1 MRIIKR
7 AAPLLT
13 LAAALT
19 LGACAAPAAE
29 TTTVAPQQATMALP
43 EPTAAANPTV
53 ELPTPPTLSLGVTA
67 SGEIEALRSADLI
80 FRVPGTIGEVL
91 VEEGD
96 QVSAGQPLARLDV
109 RELTLQVTQA
119 EANLAQAQANYERL
133 VEGATEEEIA
143 AARAQVAQAQAGLT
157 QARGGVTAADIA
169 AAEAAL
175 EQARALE
182 ARLLAGPEQTDLQQ
196 AQAGLDQARANL
208 AVQRT
213 NLSAAKANAE
223 LQVGTAANAL
233 RDAQQAYSD
242 IYWDNRELENTLRR
256 FGRELPAEAVAAEE
270 QALRRV
276 QNAEA
281 ALAQARLG
289 YDQAVQNEI
298 DGLAA
303 ANAQVSNAEAAL
315 QRVLDGATTDQL
327 AGARAQVASAQ
338 ANLERL
344 RGEQRQGSLAGAQAG
359 VAAAQANLAR
369 ALADPSAATLSG
381 ALAQV
386 SAAEAGL
393 EAARLN
399 LDKATLTA
407 PFAGVVSIVGIDEGD
422 SVTGGPGQP
431 AVQVVDISE
440 LRVTVSIADTDV
452 ARVREGQRA
461 EVVVD
466 ALPGTAFTGMV
477 TYIAPTATVVGTIR
491 TFVVRITLDE
501 QGDLRAGM
509 SARVSI
515 LVE

>member
-1 MRIIKR
+1 MRVIKR
-7 AAPLLT
+7 AVPLLT

-19 LGACAAPAAE
+19 LGACATPAAE
-29 TTTVAPQQATMALP
+29 STAIPQQQATMALP
-43 EPTAAANPTV
+43 EPTAASQAV
-53 ELPTPPTLSLGVTA
+53 ELPAAPGLSLGVTA
-67 SGEIEALRSADLI
+67 SGEIEALRSADLS

-96 QVSAGQPLARLDV
+96 EVSAGQPLARLDGQ
-109 RELTLQVTQA
+109 ELTLQVTQA
-119 EANLAQAQANYERL
+119 EATLAQAQANYERL
-133 VEGATEEEIA
+133 VEGASAEDVA

-182 ARLLAGPEQTDLQQ
+182 TRLLAGPETPDLQQ

-213 NLSAAKANAE
+213 NLSAAKSNAG
-223 LQVGTAANAL
+223 LQIGTAANAL

-242 IYWDNRELENTLRR
+242 IYWDNRELENTLSR
-256 FGRELPAEAVAAEE
+256 FGRDLPEEAVAAEE

-276 QNAEA
+276 QNAET
-281 ALAQARLG
+281 ALAQARLS
-289 YDQAVQNEI
+289 YDQAVQNEV

-303 ANAQVSNAEAAL
+303 ANAQVANAEAAL
-315 QRVLDGATTDQL
+315 QRVVDGATTDQL

-359 VAAAQANLAR
+359 VQAAQANLAR
-369 ALADPSAATLSG
+369 VLADPTNATLAG
-381 ALAQV
+381 TLAQV
-386 SAAEAGL
+386 RAAEAGL
-393 EAARLN
+393 EATRLN
-399 LDKATLTA
+399 LDKATLNA
-407 PFAGVVSIVGIDEGD
+407 PFAGIVSIVGIDEGD
-422 SVTGGPGQP
+422 SVTGAPGLA
-431 AVQVVDISE
+431 AVQVVDVSE

-461 EVVVD
+461 EVTVD
-466 ALPGTAFTGMV
+466 ALPATPFTGVV
-477 TYIAPTATVVGTIR
+477 TYIAPTATIAGTIR
-491 TFVVRITLDE
+491 TFVVRVTLDD
-501 QGDLRAGM
+501 QGELRAGM
-509 SARVSI
+509 SARVRI
-515 LVE
+515 IVE

>member
-1 MRIIKR
+1 MRVIKR
-7 AAPLLT
+7 AAPLIT

-19 LGACAAPAAE
+19 LGACAAPAAQP
-29 TTTVAPQQATMALP
+29 TAAPPPQATMALAS
-43 EPTAAANPTV
+43 TAAPNPTV
-53 ELPTPPTLSLGVTA
+53 ELPSAPALSLGVTA
-67 SGEIEALRSADLI
+67 SGEIEALRSADLS
-80 FRVPGTIGEVL
+80 FRVPGTVGEVL

-96 QVSAGQPLARLDV
+96 QVSAGQPLARLDI

-119 EANLAQAQANYERL
+119 EASLAQAQANYERL
-133 VEGATEEEIA
+133 VEGATPEDIA

-175 EQARALE
+175 EQAKALE
-182 ARLLAGPEQTDLQQ
+182 ARLLAGPETTDLQQ

-213 NLSAAKANAE
+213 NLSAAKTNAE

-242 IYWDNRELENTLRR
+242 IYWQNRELENTLRR
-256 FGRELPAEAVAAEE
+256 FGRELPDEAVAAEE

-289 YDQAVQNEI
+289 YEQAVQNEI

-303 ANAQVSNAEAAL
+303 ANAQVANAEAAL
-315 QRVLDGATTDQL
+315 QRVRDGATTDQL

-344 RGEQRQGSLAGAQAG
+344 RGEQRQGSIASAQAG
-359 VAAAQANLAR
+359 LQAAQANLAR
-369 ALADPSAATLSG
+369 VLADPTQATLAG

-386 SAAEAGL
+386 RAAEAAV

-399 LDKATLTA
+399 LEKATLTA
-407 PFAGVVSIVGIDEGD
+407 PFAGIVSIVGIDEGD
-422 SVTGGPGQP
+422 SVTGAPGIP
-431 AVQVVDISE
+431 AVQIVDVSE

-461 EVVVD
+461 EVTVD
-466 ALPGTAFTGMV
+466 ALAGTPFSGVV

-491 TFVVRITLDE
+491 TFVVRITLDD
-501 QGDLRAGM
+501 QSGLRAGM
-509 SARVSI
+509 SARVRI
-515 LVE
+515 IVE

>member
-1 MRIIKR
+1 MRLITR
-7 AAPLLT
+7 AAPLIT

-19 LGACAAPAAE
+19 LGACAAPAPQS
-29 TTTVAPQQATMALP
+29 TAPAQQATMALP
-43 EPTAAANPTV
+43 EPTVAANPTV
-53 ELPTPPTLSLGVTA
+53 ELPTAPALSLGVTA
-67 SGEIEALRSADLI
+67 SGQIEALRTADLI
-80 FRVPGTIGEVL
+80 FRVPGTVGELL

-96 QVSAGQPLARLDV
+96 TVSAGQPLARLDV

-119 EANLAQAQANYERL
+119 EATLAQAQANYERL

-196 AQAGLDQARANL
+196 AQAGVDQARANL

-213 NLSAAKANAE
+213 NLSAAKTNAE

-256 FGRELPAEAVAAEE
+256 FGRELPEEAVAAEE

-289 YDQAVQNEI
+289 YDQAVQNEV

-303 ANAQVSNAEAAL
+303 ANAQLANAEAAL
-315 QRVLDGATTDQL
+315 QRVLDGATDDQL

-359 VAAAQANLAR
+359 VQAAQANLAR
-369 ALADPSAATLSG
+369 TIADPTAATLSG

-386 SAAEAGL
+386 RAAEVGV

-399 LDKATLTA
+399 LDKATLIA
-407 PFAGVVSIVGIDEGD
+407 PFAGIVSIVGLDVGD
-422 SVTGGPGQP
+422 SVSGAPGQP
-431 AVQVVDISE
+431 AVQVVDVSE
-440 LRVTVSIADTDV
+440 LRVTVAIADTDV

-461 EVVVD
+461 DVFVD
-466 ALPGTAFTGMV
+466 ALAGAPFSGIV
-477 TYIAPTATVVGTIR
+477 TYIAPTATVAGTIR
-491 TFVVRITLDE
+491 TFEVRITLEE
-501 QGDLRAGM
+501 QEGLRAGM

-515 LVE
+515 QVE